1 MRTRPESYSLTDGGA
16 SMARKA
22 SIWPKG
28 GEWPP
33 TCRNHELKL
42 YPIGWEDTGVRD
54 GGLRAEFR
62 KRFAGWQWTSIETF
76 TVPGVPDSEFITPDG
91 IQGWVEFKRTDAW
104 KVTFEPFQPAWIDRR
119 ARYGGRVWVAVRRK
133 TTAKKHA
140 GADQL
145 WMVPGRDVLRLSHE
159 GLRTFGFA
167 YQTETQGP
175 ASWDWA
181 WVEGL
186 LRSPPSTTL
195 DLARAS

>member
-1 MRTRPESYSLTDGGA
+1 
-16 SMARKA
+16 
-22 SIWPKG
+22 
-28 GEWPP
+28 
-33 TCRNHELKL
+33 
-42 YPIGWEDTGVRD
+42 
-54 GGLRAEFR
+54 
-62 KRFAGWQWTSIETF
+62 
-76 TVPGVPDSEFITPDG
+76 
-91 IQGWVEFKRTDAW
+91 
-104 KVTFEPFQPAWIDRR
+104 
-119 ARYGGRVWVAVRRK
+119 VRRK